1 MEPSASSR
9 APQTIEIPV
18 LPKSA
23 GSFRAHP
30 WHGLSIGDKAPTVVT
45 AYIEIVPSDT
55 VKFEMERN
63 TGLLIVDRPQKYSN
77 VLPSMYGLIP
87 QTYCGDRLAKHAGAE
102 RGDGEALDVCVL
114 SQRPISHGD
123 FVTPVIPIGGLSI
136 IDKGEADDKIIGYM
150 AQEELYHQWKTL
162 SDAPPSVVERLQHY
176 FLTYKTPPGWKTTS
190 VLRKTYQKDE
200 ALEVIHLAM
209 LDYADLIKS
218 HSHAASGGIAR
229 PKL

>member
-1 MEPSASSR
+1 MPKPRCKLSRRRPSGSGGR
-9 APQTIEIPV
+9 DG
-18 LPKSA
+18 LP
-23 GSFRAHP
+23 
-30 WHGLSIGDKAPTVVT
+30 IGDKAPTVVT

-55 VKFEMERN
+55 VKFEMERK
-63 TGLLIVDRPQKYSN
+63 TGFLIVDRPQKYSN
-77 VLPSMYGLIP
+77 ALPSMYGLLP

-102 RGDGEALDVCVL
+102 RGDENPLDVCVL

-123 FVTPVIPIGGLSI
+123 FITPVIPIGGLSI

-150 AQEELYHQWKTL
+150 AQEEQYYQWKTL
-162 SDAPPSVVERLQHY
+162 SDAPQSVVERLQHY

-209 LDYADLIKS
+209 LDYSDYVETRT
-218 HSHAASGGIAR
+218 AAGTIAQ